1 MLKFNLKAWR
11 NGSVSD
17 SRSAGWGFKSLCLH
31 FLLFLIILKILWNNS
46 NKGRKK
52 NNKIYCKK
60 YKKFKRNKLINN
72 NKTKNAKFNN
82 DKK

>member
-1 MLKFNLKAWR
+1 M
-11 NGSVSD
+11 SD

-46 NKGRKK
+46 NKGEKRIIKY
-52 NNKIYCKK
+52 IIK